1 MQGARAYLIAGKA
14 EHLQREQEIRSYEF
28 PPPHV
33 GNPDIPRTGA
43 RIRSY
48 DFPYVIQVKSIV
60 VALEKQ
66 CDPPQV

>member
-14 EHLQREQEIRSYEF
+14 EHLQGEHEIRSYEF

-33 GNPDIPRTGA
+33 GNPDIPRTGV

-48 DFPYVIQVKSIV
+48 EFPYAMQVKSIV
-60 VALEKQ
+60 VALEKRR
-66 CDPPQV
+66 DPPQV